1 MKEELYRKM
10 YARLCIAVSEA
21 IDLLQE
27 SGKDLHVS
35 EYLKKAL
42 WDAEE
47 LYLQYYEKQD
57 PSSLEI

>member
-10 YARLCIAVSEA
+10 YAKLCVAVSEA

-27 SGKDLHVS
+27 SGQGLYVS
-35 EYLKKAL
+35 EELKKAL

-47 LYLQYYEKQD
+47 LYLQYDENQD